1 MILVKQIHVDSTEN
15 GVRIRGE
22 GSLGKTCARKS
33 EKLSWNAKTL
43 CKKLVLQGESA
54 TMMLLMRNGGKDR
67 RLSRNFYASCPGTH
81 SDKQKTMSLAK

>member
-1 MILVKQIHVDSTEN
+1 MILVKQLYVDSTEN
-15 GVRIRGE
+15 GARIRGE

-43 CKKLVLQGESA
+43 CKKLVLRGGSA
-54 TMMLLMRNGGKDR
+54 TMMLSMRNGGEDM
-67 RLSRNFYASCPGTH
+67 RLSRNFYASYPGTH